1 MGTKV
6 MTMLDFEPLWQGF
19 PPVDPLAVS
28 GSASCSLPPR
38 YESVGGARKFTRET
52 LCGWD
57 LEDLFDGVALVVS
70 ELVTNALRHAVLAA
84 PGRTPEFGSEYAEY
98 TEYTDTVPPARL
110 HLMRWSSRLVCA
122 VRDPSDA
129 SPEAGEADS
138 AAESGRGLYLV
149 DSFSDSWGWHRLSGA
164 QHGKVV
170 WALFRLP

>member
-6 MTMLDFEPLWQGF
+6 STMLDFEPLWQGF
-19 PPVDPLAVS
+19 PPVDPLAAS
-28 GSASCSLPPR
+28 GSASCPLPPH

-52 LCGWD
+52 LAGWG
-57 LEDLFDGVALVVS
+57 LEDLFDGVGLVVS
-70 ELVTNALRHAVLAA
+70 ELVTNALRHAVLAV
-84 PGRTPEFGSEYAEY
+84 PEHPDFG
-98 TEYTDTVPPARL
+98 TDFATNGLPARL

-138 AAESGRGLYLV
+138 ADESGRGLYLV
-149 DSFSDSWGWHRLSGA
+149 DSFSDSWGWHRLPGGRP
-164 QHGKVV
+164 GKIV